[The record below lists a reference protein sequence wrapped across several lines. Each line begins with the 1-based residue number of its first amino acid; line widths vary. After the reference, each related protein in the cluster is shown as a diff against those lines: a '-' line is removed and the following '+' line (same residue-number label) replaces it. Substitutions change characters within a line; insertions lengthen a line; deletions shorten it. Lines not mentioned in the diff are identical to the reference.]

1 MLNNNLASRNC
12 QRLLTFWQNDQ
23 ISPNLVTLSGLW
35 GECAVYLLKM
45 SMFFPTSVTRYKI
58 YFFIIWLF
66 TTANICPKAHK
77 ICQSTFKIV
86 PNTKINPQN
95 VAKITKCRQIWSH
108 CPPPH
113 KLVKVVATKNWK
125 LVQSFFLSLSGKSW
139 MWKCKKK
146 KKRWRRCWSKLGKL
160 FLDRQKSEENA
171 RPDFR
176 FGGKSQEWIILG
188 AL

>member
-45 SMFFPTSVTRYKI
+45 SMFFPTSVTRCKI

-108 CPPPH
+108 CPPH
-113 KLVKVVATKNWK
+113 TNWLKLLRPKIGNWFKV
-125 LVQSFFLSLSGKSW
+125 FFSLSLGKVECESVRRRRSG
-139 MWKCKKK
+139 
-146 KKRWRRCWSKLGKL
+146 G
-160 FLDRQKSEENA
+160 E
-171 RPDFR
+171 
-176 FGGKSQEWIILG
+176 G
-188 AL
+188 AGVN